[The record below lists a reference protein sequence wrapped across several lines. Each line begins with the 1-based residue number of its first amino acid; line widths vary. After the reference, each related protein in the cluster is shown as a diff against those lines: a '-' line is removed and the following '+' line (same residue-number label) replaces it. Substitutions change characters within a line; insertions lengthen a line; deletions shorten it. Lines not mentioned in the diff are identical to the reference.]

1 MSSAKRTITKYLNE
15 EIEKIYPVITITG
28 PRQSGKT
35 TLVKD
40 LYKNKP
46 YVNLERLD
54 DREFAINDPER
65 FLQQFPEGAILD
77 EVQRAPELLSYI
89 QVIVDEKKK
98 KNMFVLTGSQNFLLL
113 EKITQSLAGRTSL
126 ITLLPFSL
134 KEIHN
139 HKKYDLKS
147 HSLEDLIFKGFY
159 PKIYEEKAKPQIILE
174 DYIKTYLERDLRD
187 WANIQDLNLFRK
199 FIKMCAA
206 RIGQPVNF
214 SNIGDDLGLS
224 HTTIKKWVNLLELS
238 YIVYLHPS
246 YLANINKQLVK
257 SPKLYFYD
265 VGLASHLLDI
275 EKPEQLLTHSLRG
288 SLYENLVIIE
298 FLKFRFNQ
306 GKNSNLYF
314 YKDKSKEIDLIYK
327 VAEKLIPI
335 EIKSSQRIKD
345 EFFNSLEYFEK
356 LFQENVQEKYLVYA
370 GEQEQNR
377 SQAFI
382 TNYKKVLENF

>member
-1 MSSAKRTITKYLNE
+1 MSSTPRTISKFIKE
-15 EIEKIYPVITITG
+15 EIENIYPVLTITG

-35 TLVKD
+35 TLVKE

-46 YVNLERLD
+46 YINLERLD
-54 DREFAINDPER
+54 DREFALNDPER
-65 FLQQFPEGAILD
+65 FLQQFPAGAILD

-89 QVIVDEKKK
+89 QVIVDEQKK
-98 KNMFVLTGSQNFLLL
+98 KNMFILTGSQNFLLL

-126 ITLLPFSL
+126 ITLLPFSIE
-134 KEIHN
+134 EIN
-139 HKKYDLKS
+139 TRETYDLES

-159 PKIYEEKAKPQIILE
+159 PKIYEEKANPRIILE

-224 HTTIKKWVNLLELS
+224 HTTIKKWINLLELS
-238 YIVYLHPS
+238 YIVYLHPAYS
-246 YLANINKQLVK
+246 ANINKQLVK
-257 SPKLYFYD
+257 APKLYFYD
-265 VGLASHLLDI
+265 VGLAAHLLDI

-314 YKDKSKEIDLIYK
+314 YKDKSKEVDLIYK
-327 VAEKLIPI
+327 VSEKLIPI
-335 EIKSSQRIKD
+335 EIKSSQRVKD
-345 EFFNSLEYFEK
+345 EFFKSLEYFKK
-356 LFQENVQEKYLVYA
+356 LFSNNVEEKYLVYA
-370 GEQEQNR
+370 GDQEQNR
-377 SQAFI
+377 NQAFI
-382 TNYKKVLENF
+382 SNYKKILNHF